1 MIHLESF
8 YFMPYLLLVTLFFKM
23 DKIWKLI
30 NVLMTVIMVIMWHQI
45 DPFSALLLLD
55 SIVIV
60 RVLIL
65 FIKTGQGGVIDW
77 EFYTLLLVGFTL
89 TGIIAGTILALS
101 LLFLSGLVL
110 SLVIYQV
117 GKGETK

>member
-45 DPFSALLLLD
+45 DPCSALLLLD